1 MQRNWGKSGR
11 FKPVKNNHDL
21 IRGSLGIKRE
31 QVMTIR
37 VLIVDDSAFFRRRL
51 SEILTSDP
59 MIEVVD
65 IAVDGKEA
73 IDKVVSC
80 RPDVITMD
88 IEMPVMNGIVAT
100 REIMKKRP
108 TPILMF
114 SSLTYKGAQATLDA
128 LDAGAMDFLPKR
140 FDDISNDKQEAR
152 HILCSRVKALVASP
166 GTGAATTVTSLSSP
180 STSRPS
186 VVAPAVPRQI
196 DEVPAKPSRRF
207 KASEY
212 DVVSIGTSTG
222 GPVALQEVLTQL
234 PEDFPL
240 PLLLVQ
246 HMPGAFT
253 EAFAARLNQLCKIQV
268 REAKGGEKLEPGVA
282 LLAPGGKQMVLERR
296 AGQSRVKVKEETDSR
311 QNYKPSVDVTFDS
324 LALCL
329 GGRVLSIILTGMGQD
344 GMEGCKKLKQRG
356 ATIWAQDQASSI
368 IYGMPS
374 AVAGIAEQILPL
386 KEIGKKLALDS

>member
-1 MQRNWGKSGR
+1 MS
-11 FKPVKNNHDL
+11 
-21 IRGSLGIKRE
+21 
-31 QVMTIR
+31 IR
-37 VLIVDDSAFFRRRL
+37 VLIVDDSGFFRRRL
-51 SEILTSDP
+51 SEILDSDP

-65 IAVDGKEA
+65 MAVDGKEA
-73 IDKVVSC
+73 IEKAISC

-88 IEMPVMNGIVAT
+88 IEMPVMNGIDAT

-114 SSLTYKGAQATLDA
+114 SSLTYQGAQATLDA
-128 LDAGAMDFLPKR
+128 LEAGATDFLPKR

-152 HILCSRVKALVASP
+152 HILCSRVKALATRPGAVSP
-166 GTGAATTVTSLSSP
+166 SPTRVTPAAHAQTTVSAGAR
-180 STSRPS
+180 ST
-186 VVAPAVPRQI
+186 ARQA
-196 DEVPAKPSRRF
+196 EPETPKTSRRF

-212 DVVSIGTSTG
+212 DVVGIGTSTG
-222 GPVALQEVLTQL
+222 GPVALQDLLTEL

-268 REAKGGEKLEPGVA
+268 REAKGGETLEPGVA

-296 AGQSRVKVKEETDSR
+296 GGQSRVKVKDETDPM
-311 QNYKPSVDVTFDS
+311 QNYKPCVDVTFDS

-329 GGRVLSIILTGMGQD
+329 GGRVLGIILTGMGQD
-344 GMEGCKKLKQRG
+344 GLEGCKKLKQRG
-356 ATIWAQDQASSI
+356 ATIWAQDQASST
-368 IYGMPS
+368 IYGMPG
-374 AVAGIAEQILPL
+374 AVAGIAEQILPV
-386 KEIGKKLALDS
+386 KEIGKKLAVNS